1 MPLSDR
7 EIAALISLLDDT
19 DVEVVQHVEEK
30 LVSLGPDGIR
40 ILENASE
47 HIQDAEIQIRL
58 EEIIE
63 RIHFSNVKDLMQ
75 KWLNEGAEDILEGAL
90 LVCKFQYPD
99 VDMLKFVQRIQKI
112 AQSVWIELNQSLTP
126 LEEINVLNHVFFNL
140 HGFVGEGEHPFDPVL
155 GYISDVINNKR
166 GNSISLGLLY
176 LLIAQENKLTIYGI
190 NLPYHFILAYTKSD
204 LTYEELEQGAS
215 SDKVI
220 FYINPLNNGM
230 VFSRAEI
237 TNYLERSKIP
247 IKESF
252 YSPCHP
258 KEIIKALILHQ
269 MNAYEQSGQ
278 IEKGRKMKELYS
290 LFLF

>member
-7 EIAALISLLDDT
+7 EIEALISLLDDT

-30 LVSLGPDGIR
+30 LVSLGIEGIH
-40 ILENASE
+40 ILEYAFENIKE
-47 HIQDAEIQIRL
+47 AEIQLRV

-63 RIHFSNVKDLMQ
+63 RIQFENTRDLLQM
-75 KWLNEGAEDILEGAL
+75 WLHEGAEDLMEGAL

-99 VDMLKFVQRIQKI
+99 LDTIKFVQKIQKI

-126 LEEINVLNHVFFNL
+126 LEEINVLNHVIFNL
-140 HGFVGEGEHPFDPVL
+140 HGFVGEGEHPFEPTL
-155 GYISDVINNKR
+155 GYISDVVHSRR

-204 LTYEELEQGAS
+204 LSFEELKQGNS
-215 SDKVI
+215 SQQVI

-247 IKESF
+247 VKESF
-252 YSPCHP
+252 YSPSHP
-258 KEIIKALILHQ
+258 KEIIKAMILYQ
-269 MNAYEQSGQ
+269 INAYEQSGQ

-290 LFLF
+290 LFLI